1 MPNVTILH
9 ESQEEWETEFES
21 VTEVRVDGQKLNDI
35 HDLTKKVD
43 KITKIIKVLAITATC
58 LTVIAVGGVS
68 YIGSW
73 LAINNDKIASAMDTS
88 KEIKELTN
96 SNMNMSYKLNS
107 LGWHDIGMRTDGLRV
122 WEDAD
127 WQQIA
132 VSPDDYMAL
141 P

>member
-1 MPNVTILH
+1 MTNVTILQ
-9 ESQEEWETEFES
+9 ESHEWETDIECENR

-43 KITKIIKVLAITATC
+43 KMTKLIKVLAITATG
-58 LTVIAVGGVS
+58 LAIIAVGGVS

-73 LAINNDKIASAMDTS
+73 LAINKDGIASAMDTS

-96 SNMNMSYKLNS
+96 SNMNMSYKLKS
-107 LGWHDIGMRTDGLRV
+107 LGWL
-122 WEDAD
+122 WQDAD

-132 VSPDDYMAL
+132 NTPLIPSVQAD
-141 P
+141 